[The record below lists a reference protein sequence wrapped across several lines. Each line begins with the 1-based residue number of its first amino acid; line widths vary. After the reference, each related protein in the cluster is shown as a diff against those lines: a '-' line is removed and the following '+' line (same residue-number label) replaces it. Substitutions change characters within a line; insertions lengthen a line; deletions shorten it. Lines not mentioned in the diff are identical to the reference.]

1 MMAGGREYSRTQ
13 KKIIDRYYDNHGTI
27 LAQRLGEIVTD
38 MALAQGEEKKLDRLW
53 ARAEQTLTKARGA
66 GLKVSEAE
74 VKQVLAARSPEKLA
88 SLVNRLG

>member
-1 MMAGGREYSRTQ
+1 MAGGREYSRTQ
-13 KKIIDRYYDNHGTI
+13 KKIIDRYYDHHGTI

-38 MALAQGEEKKLDRLW
+38 MAFAQGEEKKLDRLW
-53 ARAEQTLTKARGA
+53 TRAEQALSKAKGA

-74 VKQVLAARSPEKLA
+74 VRQVLASRSPEKLA